1 MHTDG
6 SNPGGKAPKG
16 KKYPITH
23 KRPTGRIIERGQNQF
38 QVWLH
43 SHTDAV
49 GKPIRYKKTF
59 KTLKEADAH
68 LAAKVTEKGRGQSIL
83 DTSERFEEFVRTFLT
98 EIHAARVRPH
108 SHANVR
114 FYFECYILPH
124 LGHRKVRDLT
134 TMDFILLYKKLREYE
149 NPKTHKRLSATT
161 IRKVH
166 STINTAMKSA
176 VYHGKLSKNPVEK
189 ACPGR
194 AIHREIQTFT
204 ESQVRQFLKVWDGYE
219 GETSRHFAKHSLG
232 PLWPLAF
239 ETGMRPEEYIG
250 LRWKDVTL
258 APTVVGKYTLGPRIH
273 VVQVAVRNVR
283 LKGFHFGE
291 PKTRKSRRVIPITQ
305 DLADALNAHRVNV
318 ERMREKAD
326 GRWRDY
332 DLVFPNTSGEPLYD
346 YRLRLLFKKI
356 IEKLG
361 LDPALYSLYSM
372 RHTMATLA
380 LKRNVNPKVV
390 AERLGH
396 DNIRQTMDT
405 YSHVMPSL
413 QYDATL
419 TLGEAIYGSSRGEAA
434 ASTEPRSVDVDISE
448 EGAPF

>member
-1 MHTDG
+1 MQGEDN
-6 SNPGGKAPKG
+6 NPGAKAPKG
-16 KKYPITH
+16 KKYPVNH
-23 KRPTGRIIERGQNQF
+23 KRPVGRIVERGPNQF

-43 SHTDAV
+43 SHTDGA
-49 GKPIRYKKTF
+49 GKPVRYKRTF

-68 LAAKVTEKGRGQSIL
+68 LAEKVTEKGRGQSIL
-83 DTSERFEEFVRTFLT
+83 DTSERFEGFVKTYLT
-98 EIHAARVRPH
+98 EIHAPRVRPH

-114 FYFECYILPH
+114 FYFECYILPY

-166 STINTAMKSA
+166 SAINAAMRSA
-176 VYHGKLSKNPVEK
+176 VYHGKLSKNPAEK

-194 AIHREIQTFT
+194 AAYREIQTFT
-204 ESQVRQFLKVWDGYE
+204 ESQVRQFLKVWEEYE
-219 GETSRHFAKHSLG
+219 VETSRHFAKHSLG
-232 PLWPLAF
+232 PLWQLAF

-258 APTVVGKYTLGPRIH
+258 TPMTVGKYTAGPRIH

-283 LKGFHFGE
+283 VKGFHLGE

-305 DLADALNAHRVNV
+305 DLADALTAHRVNV
-318 ERMREKAD
+318 ERMRVKA
-326 GRWRDY
+326 GERWRDY

-356 IEKLG
+356 VEKLG

-396 DNIRQTMDT
+396 DTIRQTMDT

-419 TLGEAIYGSSRGEAA
+419 TLGEAIYGSRRPVTDAHA
-434 ASTEPRSVDVDISE
+434 EPRPVDVDVSE